1 MQTNAPGRG
10 KLKVTGIIYIIYGVL
25 GLLGS
30 LILLGGGGLL
40 AASGNSAGAVLGVVA
55 GTLGVI
61 NTISAV
67 FYLILGI
74 EGDALLLADGKY
86 RPTAR
91 PKRKNGKHVR
101 LLPAFWP
108 ELASAALAG
117 KDVNSEVRAQ
127 LLHLARERGQA
138 AEQ

>member
-1 MQTNAPGRG
+1 M
-10 KLKVTGIIYIIYGVL
+10 KVQIPQ
-25 GLLGS
+25 
-30 LILLGGGGLL
+30 LGG
-40 AASGNSAGAVLGVVA
+40 AAQSIAGRDKGR
-55 GTLGVI
+55 
-61 NTISAV
+61 

-108 ELASAALAG
+108 ALASAALAG